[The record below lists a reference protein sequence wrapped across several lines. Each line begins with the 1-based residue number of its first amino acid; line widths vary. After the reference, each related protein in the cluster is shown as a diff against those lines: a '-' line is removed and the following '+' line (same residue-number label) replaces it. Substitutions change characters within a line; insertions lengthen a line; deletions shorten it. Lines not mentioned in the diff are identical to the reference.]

1 MAAST
6 AVSVHL
12 DLLAPLSGV
21 LVPLESVPDPV
32 FAGRM
37 VGDGISIDPTSAEL
51 LAPVAGTVT
60 QLHRAHHAV
69 AITSDSGVE
78 ILLHIGL
85 DTVELKGEGFTPK
98 VALGDRV
105 RAGQVLI
112 AFDPVLLGRRA
123 RSLLTEM
130 VIPDGARVGSMQR
143 ATGLVVAGQDRVLQ
157 LLLRE
162 PPLPGAAAPAPA
174 LAATPAVAPTRVPV
188 AGASPAGA
196 APAGEALAGVR
207 SDPVVLHNRSG
218 LHARPAA
225 ILAAEAK
232 KFSSTIRLVRGT
244 AEVNAKSVLAIL
256 GFGVQD
262 GDTLQVYATGA
273 DAQKAVT
280 ALVTLLTRGGE
291 ATGAAPVGGGQAPD
305 SPVAVPQVA
314 AGPASIAPDPA
325 PADPA
330 PADPARAVAHGAG
343 ERAGVAASPGL
354 AVGQVYQFR
363 PQVLA
368 VVEAGGDPAQERAHL
383 EAALQDAG
391 GQLEAIKHRI
401 RSVDPTRADILS
413 AHQELLADPDLA
425 AEAERGITAGQ
436 SAAFA
441 WRAAFTSHATKVG
454 GLDSPLLRERANDIR
469 DVGRRVLAL
478 LTGTTAAGLNPPRG
492 SILIADTLSPS
503 EAAQLDRTQVLG
515 LCTTTG
521 GPTGHVAILARSLG
535 IPAIVGIDATA
546 LDLAAGTVVVLDG
559 STGILQGQP
568 TPADLAAARERLGQQ
583 QAQRVREQAAAQKP
597 AVTADGFAMEVSANI
612 RSAQEA
618 REAVAAG
625 AEGIGLLRSEF
636 LFLNRESPP
645 SEDEQ
650 AAEYGTVARILGP
663 GRKLVVRTLDV
674 GGDKPLGY
682 LPLPHEA
689 NPFLGM
695 RGLRVSLE
703 RPDLFRTQLRAI
715 LRAVPLGDLHIM
727 FPMVATLEE
736 LRAAKAILGEEVQS
750 LGRSARLGVMIEV
763 PSAAL
768 IAEALAPEID
778 FFSIGTNDLT
788 QYCMAMDRGHPQ
800 LARQAD
806 ALHPS
811 VLKLIGFTVEAAHR
825 HGKWVGVCG
834 GLASEVLALPAL
846 LGLGVDELSVSVP
859 VIGAVKARLAHLH
872 KAQCQALALE
882 LLQLSTAGEVRERL
896 AAWPE

>member
-32 FAGRM
+32 FADRL

-85 DTVELKGEGFTPK
+85 DTVELKGEGFTAK

-105 RAGQVLI
+105 RAGQALI

-123 RSLLTEM
+123 RSLLTQM

-162 PPLPGAAAPAPA
+162 PPLPGAPAP
-174 LAATPAVAPTRVPV
+174 AATPAIAATPVP
-188 AGASPAGA
+188 AAGA
-196 APAGEALAGVR
+196 APAEAAPASRAEVR

-232 KFSSTIRLVRGT
+232 KFSATIRLVRGT

-262 GDTLQVYATGA
+262 GDTLQVCATGA
-273 DAQKAVT
+273 DAKAAVA
-280 ALVTLLTRGGE
+280 ALVGLLARGGG
-291 ATGAAPVGGGQAPD
+291 AGTGTDPAAAPQPPAQPTPAGPD
-305 SPVAVPQVA
+305 PVAP
-314 AGPASIAPDPA
+314 
-325 PADPA
+325 
-330 PADPARAVAHGAG
+330 DPARAVAHGAG
-343 ERAGVAASPGL
+343 ERAGVPASPGL
-354 AVGQVYQFR
+354 AVGQVFQFR

-425 AEAERGITAGQ
+425 AQAEQGIAAGQ

-441 WRAAFTSHATKVG
+441 WRAAFTRHATQLG
-454 GLDSPLLRERANDIR
+454 GMDSPLLRERANDIR
-469 DVGRRVLAL
+469 DAGRRVLAL
-478 LTGTTAAGLNPPRG
+478 LTGTTAAGLDPPRG
-492 SILIADTLSPS
+492 SILVADTLSPS

-521 GPTGHVAILARSLG
+521 GPTGHVAIMARSLG

-583 QAQRVREQAAAQKP
+583 QAQRVLEQAAAQKP
-597 AVTADGFAMEVSANI
+597 AVTADGFTLEVSANI

-650 AAEYGTVARILGP
+650 ATEYGAVARILGP

-682 LPLPHEA
+682 LPLPREA
-689 NPFLGM
+689 NPFLGL

-736 LRAAKAILGEEVQS
+736 LRAAKAILAEEAQS
-750 LGRSARLGVMIEV
+750 LGHSAKLGVMIEV

-768 IAEALAPEID
+768 IADALAPEID

-788 QYCMAMDRGHPQ
+788 QYCMAMDRGHPR

-811 VLKLIGFTVEAAHR
+811 VLKLIQLTVEAAHR

-834 GLASEVLALPAL
+834 GLASEALALPAL

-859 VIGAVKARLAHLH
+859 VIGAVKARLAHLR
-872 KAQCQALALE
+872 KPQCQALALE

-896 AAWPE
+896 TAWPE

>member
-32 FAGRM
+32 FADRL

-85 DTVELKGEGFTPK
+85 DTVELKGEGFTAK

-112 AFDPVLLGRRA
+112 VFDPVLLGRRA
-123 RSLLTEM
+123 RSLLTQM

-143 ATGLVVAGQDRVLQ
+143 ATGLVVAGQDLVLH

-162 PPLPGAAAPAPA
+162 PPLPGAPAPAPA
-174 LAATPAVAPTRVPV
+174 LAATPAVAPTPVPA
-188 AGASPAGA
+188 AGASPAGE
-196 APAGEALAGVR
+196 APAAASLAGVR

-280 ALVTLLTRGGE
+280 ALVALLTRTGE
-291 ATGAAPVGGGQAPD
+291 ATGAAPAGGGQAPD
-305 SPVAVPQVA
+305 RPAAVPEA
-314 AGPASIAPDPA
+314 AAAPASIAP
-325 PADPA
+325 DPA

-546 LDLAAGTVVVLDG
+546 LDLPAGTVVVLDG

-568 TPADLAAARERLGQQ
+568 TPADLAAARKRLAQQ

-645 SEDEQ
+645 TEDEQ
-650 AAEYGTVARILGP
+650 ATEYGAVAKILGP

-689 NPFLGM
+689 NPFLGL

-736 LRAAKAILGEEVQS
+736 LRAAKAILAEEVQS
-750 LGRSARLGVMIEV
+750 LGRSAKLGVMIEV

>member
-291 ATGAAPVGGGQAPD
+291 AAGATPTGGGQAPD
-305 SPVAVPQVA
+305 SPVAVPQA
-314 AGPASIAPDPA
+314 AADPASIAP
-325 PADPA
+325 DPA

-492 SILIADTLSPS
+492 SILVAETLSPS

-736 LRAAKAILGEEVQS
+736 LRAAKAILGEEVKS
-750 LGRSARLGVMIEV
+750 MGHSAKLGVMIEV